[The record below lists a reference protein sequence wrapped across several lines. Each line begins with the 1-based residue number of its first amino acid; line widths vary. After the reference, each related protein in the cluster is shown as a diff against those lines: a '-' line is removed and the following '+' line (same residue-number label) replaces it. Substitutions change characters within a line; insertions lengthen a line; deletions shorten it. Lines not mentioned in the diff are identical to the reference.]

1 MSTQILEMSQIN
13 KSFSKVKVLKNVDF
27 SLKKGEVHALIGS
40 NGAGKSTLMKILT
53 GVYDFDSGDIKID
66 NQVID
71 CLRVDAKACGISM
84 IFQELSLIPTMT
96 VAENIFLGNEISVG
110 LQLNKKEMNKKT
122 RELLHALGLDIDPDI
137 EVSKLSTGMCQMV
150 EIAKAISKDS
160 KILVFDEPT
169 TALSDK
175 EAAQLF
181 ELIEDLK
188 AGGMTIVYISHRMKE
203 IFDIADRI
211 TVLRDGA
218 TVLTEEINN
227 VSLKEIVAAMIS
239 ESSKADDFIW
249 KQRDY
254 DIDGEDILTVNHLKI
269 DNKVDDI
276 SFSVKKG
283 EIVGIAGLMGSGRTE
298 ILESLFGIRKVI
310 SGEILVENKVV
321 EITSVND
328 AIEAGFALVP
338 ENRRTQGLVLNHS
351 IKENVVL
358 PSLESLADK
367 LSYLDESKLNDLAI
381 DSAKR
386 LNVKYSNIFSPINL
400 LSGGNQQKIV
410 ISKWLN
416 TNPKVL
422 MLDEPT
428 AGVDIGAK
436 SEITEIIRE
445 IADEG
450 NGVLI
455 VSSEIAE
462 LLAICDKIIVLYNGK
477 LTKIIDRKEI
487 TSEEDLQYA
496 IQTK

>member
-1 MSTQILEMSQIN
+1 MSTQILEMSRIN
-13 KSFSKVKVLKNVDF
+13 KSFSNVKVLKNVDF

-71 CLRVDAKACGISM
+71 GLRVDAKACGISM

-110 LQLNKKEMNKKT
+110 LKLNKKEMKEKT

-137 EVSKLSTGMCQMV
+137 EVSKLSTGMSQMV

-239 ESSKADDFIW
+239 ESSKADNFIW

-269 DNKVDDI
+269 DDKVDDI
-276 SFSVKKG
+276 SFSIKKG

-298 ILESLFGIRKVI
+298 ILESLFGIRKII
-310 SGEILVENKVV
+310 SGEILVENKEV